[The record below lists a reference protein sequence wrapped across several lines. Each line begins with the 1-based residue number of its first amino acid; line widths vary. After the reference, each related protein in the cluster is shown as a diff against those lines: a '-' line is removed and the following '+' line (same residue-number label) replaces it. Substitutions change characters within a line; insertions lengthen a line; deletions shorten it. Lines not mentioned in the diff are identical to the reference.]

1 MKKNTRLTVWLA
13 AAVVLA
19 VLAAGCAAPAAQTPA
34 PSPTQEIQPTEAPTA
49 TATATVQATEAVS
62 ADSSMLD
69 GKWEG
74 SITVAGTNLNMAV
87 YFTSTDD
94 GLSAALDISDQGL
107 YGYELVN
114 VVFDNPAITFEGFE
128 ELKAKAVWSGELKKD
143 GTITGEFTQM
153 GYTGTFEVS
162 KVDMSAAAQ
171 ATQSAVSALAYR
183 EEEVSIT
190 NQGVTLGGTLSLPKG
205 GGPFPVVVLISG
217 SGAQNRDE
225 EILGFKLFATLADY
239 LASNNI
245 AVLRYDDRGVGAST
259 GDTAS
264 STSEDFAGDVLA
276 WAAYLKT
283 RTDINPAAIG
293 LLGHSEGG
301 LVAPLAA
308 SQSEDIAFMVLMA
321 GPAQTGEEIIYR
333 QVELISRAGGATE
346 EQITE
351 GLAQQRRLFDGLIR
365 GEDWEGAKEELR
377 QQIVAQLQSLP
388 DAQKQALGDLEVY
401 AETVYQQQIASLESE
416 WYRYFLSYDPAL
428 VLEKT
433 TTPVLALFG
442 GLDLQVPADPNAE
455 MMKAALER
463 AGNMDVT
470 VITYPEANHLFQ
482 KAVTGNPSE
491 YAALKPQ
498 FVDGFLEDIAK
509 WLRVEITLIGQ

>member
-1 MKKNTRLTVWLA
+1 
-13 AAVVLA
+13 
-19 VLAAGCAAPAAQTPA
+19 
-34 PSPTQEIQPTEAPTA
+34 
-49 TATATVQATEAVS
+49 
-62 ADSSMLD
+62 
-69 GKWEG
+69 
-74 SITVAGTNLNMAV
+74 
-87 YFTSTDD
+87 
-94 GLSAALDISDQGL
+94 
-107 YGYELVN
+107 
-114 VVFDNPAITFEGFE
+114 
-128 ELKAKAVWSGELKKD
+128 
-143 GTITGEFTQM
+143 
-153 GYTGTFEVS
+153 
-162 KVDMSAAAQ
+162 
-171 ATQSAVSALAYR
+171 
-183 EEEVSIT
+183 
-190 NQGVTLGGTLSLPKG
+190 
-205 GGPFPVVVLISG
+205 
-217 SGAQNRDE
+217 
-225 EILGFKLFATLADY
+225 
-239 LASNNI
+239 
-245 AVLRYDDRGVGAST
+245 
-259 GDTAS
+259 
-264 STSEDFAGDVLA
+264 
-276 WAAYLKT
+276 
-283 RTDINPAAIG
+283 
-293 LLGHSEGG
+293 
-301 LVAPLAA
+301 
-308 SQSEDIAFMVLMA
+308 

-388 DAQKQALGDLEVY
+388 DAQKQAIGDLEVY

-416 WYRYFLSYDPAL
+416 WYRYFLAYDPAL

-455 MMKAALER
+455 MMKTALER

-482 KAVTGNPSE
+482 KAVTGSPSE